1 MLSGGCGPGVS
12 ASAHPL
18 PLRTLLFSAFHISAA
33 SHSMSNVPW
42 SLLAGLKFPLGLWSR
57 MARPQSRLGSTNICG
72 VTK

>member
-1 MLSGGCGPGVS
+1 MLSGDGGPGVS

-18 PLRTLLFSAFHISAA
+18 PPRALLFSAFHVSSA

-42 SLLAGLKFPLGLWSR
+42 SLLAGLKFPFSLWFR
-57 MARPQSRLGSTNICG
+57 TARPQFRLGSTNICG